1 MRGASPALY
10 GVANSPIA
18 SLMPHSFCGVVTVG
32 SATTIGRV
40 TVRPAASVAVV
51 PALSRLADRAAVS
64 MTLPWAAGTYWG
76 RAPGAPVA
84 EPSIF
89 QVAFWAGV
97 STWPTLATTPSR
109 SAVGSKVAL
118 KLPPSEEIFSIS
130 AMSCGEKAAAAPGL
144 LLCGSAPAV
153 FTVNPLESSGVSVPF
168 TNVEASSSVMA
179 GIAVPSAMARVFFPR
194 GQVPPSCL
202 REASTSSPMP
212 LLAGVMTGLVPSR
225 VTVAE
230 TAPLAI
236 ASTLSSRAPRS
247 AVESTRMTAS
257 VCWPPRR

>member
-1 MRGASPALY
+1 
-10 GVANSPIA
+10 
-18 SLMPHSFCGVVTVG
+18 MPHSFCGVVTVG

-40 TVRPAASVAVV
+40 TVRPAASVAEV

-97 STWPTLATTPSR
+97 STWPTLATMASR

-118 KLPPSEEIFSIS
+118 KVPPSEEIFSIS
-130 AMSCGEKAAAAPGL
+130 AVSCGEKAAAAPGF
-144 LLCGSAPAV
+144 LLCAPAPAV
-153 FTVNPLESSGVSVPF
+153 FTVSPLESSGVRVPS

-179 GIAVPSAMARVFFPR
+179 GVAVPSAMARVFFPR